1 MSLLISTV
9 SRRQNGCLNT
19 CLDDPPN
26 RKARSCST
34 CMLTFHIRNNAYNCL
49 LGSKYSTLIEIHTYL
64 LMVFQQSY
72 CICKNNV
79 DQTFSTAMKGRV
91 TIGIPV
97 SSPLAAN
104 VIDLRTN
111 TRHCSINSQVWKL
124 LFSPSES
131 KVLKIMIHSTWF
143 PHKSIVKH
151 NSSTH
156 YKNINTLSFASSLWQ
171 ICYIHLSAY
180 CTNWNAVF
188 SRKDWAF
195 ITVVHNYFLFTVFYE
210 WTMF

>member
-1 MSLLISTV
+1 
-9 SRRQNGCLNT
+9 
-19 CLDDPPN
+19 
-26 RKARSCST
+26 
-34 CMLTFHIRNNAYNCL
+34 
-49 LGSKYSTLIEIHTYL
+49 
-64 LMVFQQSY
+64 MVFQQSY

-79 DQTFSTAMKGRV
+79 DQTSSTATKGRV

-111 TRHCSINSQVWKL
+111 TRHCSTNSEVWKL

-131 KVLKIMIHSTWF
+131 KVLKIMIHSTRF
-143 PHKSIVKH
+143 PHKSIIKH

-156 YKNINTLSFASSLWQ
+156 YENINTLSFASSLWQ

-188 SRKDWAF
+188 SRKDSFYYSSPQLLSIHCILWMNNVLGQYKSKTTPQELPIIINIF
-195 ITVVHNYFLFTVFYE
+195 IIICCYCMSLLYILPLLLFLLFLR
-210 WTMF
+210 